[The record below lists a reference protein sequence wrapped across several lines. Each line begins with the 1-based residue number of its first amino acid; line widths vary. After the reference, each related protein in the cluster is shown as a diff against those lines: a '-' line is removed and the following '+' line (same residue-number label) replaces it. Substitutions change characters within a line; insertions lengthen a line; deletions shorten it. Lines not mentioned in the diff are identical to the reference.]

1 MSLFVNAHDPR
12 QFELERNNE
21 RNNERSNGKNFGNKN
36 EKNDKNNDPN
46 IKADDKSKIHINH
59 RKQKNVHTTTDVTDK
74 IKDKIEEIPDLGP
87 SKGNKRLRELILDL
101 R

>member
-21 RNNERSNGKNFGNKN
+21 RNNEKNRDKNN
-36 EKNDKNNDPN
+36 EKNDKNKEQK
-46 IKADDKSKIHINH
+46 IKEDDKSKIHINH

-74 IKDKIEEIPDLGP
+74 IKDNIEEIPDLGP

>member
-21 RNNERSNGKNFGNKN
+21 RNNEKNRDKN
-36 EKNDKNNDPN
+36 NDKNDKNKDSNV
-46 IKADDKSKIHINH
+46 KEDDKSKIHINH